1 MNSTGPPTARPSAV
15 LWSIMDD
22 ISSQPASP
30 ELTSPVKASRGL
42 GRLTLDVRQDLSPWK
57 QAVFVGG
64 SLLVGLAISVAIL
77 AAAGIAPL
85 TLASEL
91 AGVMTAE
98 SLRGVLVQ
106 AAPLILVGLGASL
119 AFRIGFWN
127 LGLEG
132 QMIFGGIFASAI
144 SIDDIGPASV
154 RLVLM
159 GSAAAIGGA
168 LWVLLT
174 LFLKIRFRVNE
185 IIATLLLNY
194 VAINFLFHLLYGAWQ
209 DAKTA
214 FPQSTPFRPFERLTD
229 IGHGV
234 NSGLLVAIAGVL
246 VAGWLMHLSRIGF
259 YTRFVS
265 ANPRMAKIAGVPLQA
280 LTVWIIAASGACAG
294 LAGFVNIA
302 SQEGRLTQSF
312 ANGYVFS
319 GVLIAFLSRNDPI
332 VVAVVGFLIA
342 VLFITGQT
350 LQVFYQI
357 PFTMVQMIE
366 AIIVMAVASS
376 EFLIRHRIRWIR

>member
-1 MNSTGPPTARPSAV
+1 MHDLSGKAIIPLTAPSST
-15 LWSIMDD
+15 
-22 ISSQPASP
+22 
-30 ELTSPVKASRGL
+30 ASRRF
-42 GRLTLDVRQDLSPWK
+42 GRITLDVRQNLATWK
-57 QAVFVGG
+57 QAVFVGS
-64 SLLVGLAISVAIL
+64 SLVIGIAISVAIL
-77 AAAGIAPL
+77 AAAGISPA
-85 TLASEL
+85 TLGSEL
-91 AGVMTAE
+91 AGVLNAE

-132 QMIFGGIFASAI
+132 QMIFGGIFAAAV
-144 SIDDIGPASV
+144 SIYDIGPDAT
-154 RLVLM
+154 RLLLM
-159 GSAAAIGGA
+159 GLAAALGGA
-168 LWVLLT
+168 LWVLLVA
-174 LFLKIRFRVNE
+174 FLKIRFRVNE

-194 VAINFLFHLLYGAWQ
+194 VAMYFLFHLLYGAWQ

-229 IGHGV
+229 VGFGV
-234 NSGLLVAIAGVL
+234 NSGLIIAIAGIL
-246 VAGWLMHLSRIGF
+246 LAGWMTHLSRIGF
-259 YTRFVS
+259 YTRFIS
-265 ANPRMAKIAGVPLQA
+265 ANPRMAGIVGVPVKT
-280 LTVWIIAASGACAG
+280 LTVGIIAASGACAG

-332 VVAVVGFLIA
+332 VVAIVGFLIA

-366 AIIVMAVASS
+366 AIIVIAVASS
-376 EFLIRHRIRWIR
+376 EFLVRHRIRWIR

>member
-1 MNSTGPPTARPSAV
+1 
-15 LWSIMDD
+15 MDD
-22 ISSQPASP
+22 LSRQAGP
-30 ELTSPVKASRGL
+30 LTSPAPSASRGL

-57 QAVFVGG
+57 QAAFVGT
-64 SLLVGLAISVAIL
+64 SLIFGLAISIAIL
-77 AAAGIAPL
+77 AVAGIAPL
-85 TLASEL
+85 TLAGEFAAVL
-91 AGVMTAE
+91 TAE
-98 SLRGVLVQ
+98 NLRGVLIQ

-127 LGLEG
+127 PGIEG
-132 QMIFGGIFASAI
+132 QMIFGGIFAAAI
-144 SIDDIGPASV
+144 SIYEVGPPAT
-154 RLVLM
+154 RLLLM
-159 GSAAAIGGA
+159 GSAAALGGA
-168 LWVLLT
+168 LWVLLPV
-174 LFLKIRFRVNE
+174 FMKIRFRVNE

-194 VAINFLFHLLYGAWQ
+194 VAMYFLFHLLYGAWQ

-214 FPQSTPFRPFERLTD
+214 FPQSSPFRTFERLTD
-229 IGHGV
+229 TAIGING
-234 NSGLLVAIAGVL
+234 GLVIAIAGVL
-246 VAGWLMHLSRIGF
+246 AAAWLVHQSRIGF
-259 YTRFVS
+259 YARFIS
-265 ANPRMAKIAGVPLQA
+265 ANPRMAKIVGVPVQA
-280 LTVWIIAASGACAG
+280 ATVWIIAASGACAG
-294 LAGFVNIA
+294 LAGFVNVA

-332 VVAVVGFLIA
+332 GVAITGFLIA

-376 EFLIRHRIRWIR
+376 EFFIRHRIRWIR

>member
-1 MNSTGPPTARPSAV
+1 
-15 LWSIMDD
+15 MDD
-22 ISSQPASP
+22 VASQPASP
-30 ELTSPVKASRGL
+30 EHAAPAKASRGL

-64 SLLVGLAISVAIL
+64 ALLLGLAISVAIL

-91 AGVMTAE
+91 AGVMTTE

-144 SIDDIGPASV
+144 SIDDIGPASA
-154 RLVLM
+154 RLLLM
-159 GSAAAIGGA
+159 GMAAATGGA

-174 LFLKIRFRVNE
+174 AFLKIRYRVNE

-265 ANPRMAKIAGVPLQA
+265 ANPRMAGIAGVPLRA

-319 GVLIAFLSRNDPI
+319 RVLIAILSRNDPI

>member
-1 MNSTGPPTARPSAV
+1 MDERSRRSDQLVVPDPP
-15 LWSIMDD
+15 
-22 ISSQPASP
+22 
-30 ELTSPVKASRGL
+30 ASRGF
-42 GRLTLDVRQDLSPWK
+42 GRLTLDVRQDLAPWK
-57 QAVFVGG
+57 QALFVGL
-64 SLLVGLAISVAIL
+64 SLVFGLGISVAIL

-91 AGVMTAE
+91 AGVLTADN
-98 SLRGVLVQ
+98 LRDVLIQ
-106 AAPLILVGLGASL
+106 AAPLVLVGLGASL

-127 LGLEG
+127 LGIEG
-132 QMIFGGIFASAI
+132 QMIFGGIFAAAV
-144 SIDDIGPASV
+144 SIYDIGPPAT
-154 RLVLM
+154 RLLLM
-159 GSAAAIGGA
+159 GTAAALGGA
-168 LWVLLT
+168 LWVLLVV
-174 LFLKIRFRVNE
+174 FLKIRFRVNE

-194 VAINFLFHLLYGAWQ
+194 VAMYFLFQLLYGAWQ

-214 FPQSTPFRPFERLTD
+214 FPQSSPFQPFERLTD
-229 IGHGV
+229 IGYGI
-234 NSGLLVAIAGVL
+234 NSGLLVAVAGVL
-246 VAGWLMHLSRIGF
+246 AAAWAVHLSRIGF
-259 YTRFVS
+259 YTRFIS
-265 ANPRMAKIAGVPLQA
+265 ANPRMAKVVGVPVQA
-280 LTVWIIAASGACAG
+280 LTVWIIVASGACCG
-294 LAGFVNIA
+294 LAGFVNVS

-332 VVAVVGFLIA
+332 MVAVVGFMIA

-376 EFLIRHRIRWIR
+376 EFLVRHRIRWIR

>member
-1 MNSTGPPTARPSAV
+1 MHDR
-15 LWSIMDD
+15 LR
-22 ISSQPASP
+22 QPAIP
-30 ELTSPVKASRGL
+30 MTPPAVTTTPRRF
-42 GRLTLDVRQDLSPWK
+42 GRLTLDVRQNVSPWK
-57 QAVFVGG
+57 QAAFVGG
-64 SLLVGLAISVAIL
+64 SLLIGLVVSVAIL
-77 AAAGIAPL
+77 AVTGIPPL
-85 TLASEL
+85 TLGSEL
-91 AGVMTAE
+91 AGVLVAE
-98 SLRGVLVQ
+98 NLRGVLIQ

-127 LGLEG
+127 LGIEG
-132 QMIFGGIFASAI
+132 QMVFGGIFAAAI
-144 SIDDIGPASV
+144 SIYDIGPPAT

-159 GSAAAIGGA
+159 GTAAAIGGM
-168 LWVLLT
+168 LWVLLAA
-174 LFLKIRFRVNE
+174 FLKTRFRVNE

-194 VAINFLFHLLYGAWQ
+194 IAMYFLFHLLYGTWQ

-214 FPQSTPFRPFERLTD
+214 FPQSSPFRPFERLTD
-229 IGHGV
+229 IAGGV
-234 NSGLLVAIAGVL
+234 NSGLLIAIAGVL
-246 VAGWLMHLSRIGF
+246 AAGWLIHLSRIGF
-259 YTRFVS
+259 YTRFIS
-265 ANPRMAKIAGVPLQA
+265 ANPRMARIVNIPVQA
-280 LTVWIIAASGACAG
+280 VTMSIIAASGACAG
-294 LAGFVNIA
+294 LAGFINIA

-312 ANGYVFS
+312 SNGYVFS

-366 AIIVMAVASS
+366 AIIVIAVASS

>member
-1 MNSTGPPTARPSAV
+1 MLDLPRQTTNPLSVPPV
-15 LWSIMDD
+15 
-22 ISSQPASP
+22 
-30 ELTSPVKASRGL
+30 VASRRF
-42 GRLTLDVRQDLSPWK
+42 GRITLDLRQNLSAGK

-64 SLLVGLAISVAIL
+64 SLLIGLAISVAIL
-77 AAAGIAPL
+77 AVAGIAPL

-91 AGVMTAE
+91 ASVLTAE

-106 AAPLILVGLGASL
+106 AAPLVLAGLGASL

-132 QMIFGGIFASAI
+132 QMIFGGIFAAAL
-144 SIDDIGPASV
+144 SIYDTGPAST
-154 RLVLM
+154 RLLLM
-159 GSAAAIGGA
+159 GFAAALGGA
-168 LWVLLT
+168 LWVLLVA
-174 LFLKIRFRVNE
+174 FLKIRFRVNE

-194 VAINFLFHLLYGAWQ
+194 VATYFLFHLLYGAWQ
-209 DAKTA
+209 DSKTA
-214 FPQSTPFRPFERLTD
+214 FPQSTPLRPFERLGD
-229 IGHGV
+229 IGYGF
-234 NSGLLVAIAGVL
+234 NGGLIIAIAGVL
-246 VAGWLMHLSRIGF
+246 LAGWIIHLSRVGF
-259 YTRFVS
+259 YTRFIT
-265 ANPRMAKIAGVPLQA
+265 ANPRMAEIVGVPVQTM
-280 LTVWIIAASGACAG
+280 TVCIIAASGACAG
-294 LAGFVNIA
+294 LAGFVNVA

-312 ANGYVFS
+312 FNGYVFS

-332 VVAVVGFLIA
+332 IVAVVGFLIA

-366 AIIVMAVASS
+366 AIIVIAVASS